1 MDINFS
7 KLILPTTNKA
17 RLFNFITSVFD
28 SDVLTDQNGEEY
40 TRIGGINIY
49 FNEVGKRYSYPKSF
63 FSFNVKDS
71 TNLSDLKNKIEF
83 SYYRDDFGK
92 LKCELLDKSLEFCDP
107 DGNRWVVELESKIPI
122 NISQVIL
129 QDNVRNY

>member
-17 RLFNFITSVFD
+17 RLFSFITSVFD
-28 SDVLTDQNGEEY
+28 SDVLTDQVGDEY

-63 FSFNVKDS
+63 FSFNVKES
-71 TNLSDLKNKIEF
+71 TNLSDLKSKIEF
-83 SYYRDDFGK
+83 SFYRENFGN
-92 LKCELLDKSLEFCDP
+92 LKCELLENSLEFCDP
-107 DGNRWVVELESKIPI
+107 DGNRWVVEREPQIPF